1 MNKFDKL
8 YNLIMEGLT
17 PADFGKI
24 ISIEL
29 ELQSAPSNEHLEYI
43 YNTNKEL
50 IDNNENLILAL
61 LNNGN
66 ATHALKNIFRNCPFE
81 SVQEFFIKQDEPF
94 TDSYLND
101 NDADIY
107 KAINNY
113 SIVVYSFI
121 FLYI

>member
-8 YNLIMEGLT
+8 YNIIMEDLT
-17 PADFGKI
+17 PDLKKI
-24 ISIEL
+24 ITIEL
-29 ELQSAPSNEHLEYI
+29 KLQSAPSNGHLEFI
-43 YNTNKEL
+43 YNTNKEI

-66 ATHALKNIFRNCPFE
+66 ATHALKNLFRNCPFK

-107 KAINNY
+107 KEFTKGEI
-113 SIVVYSFI
+113 
-121 FLYI
+121 